1 MAGNATFKVQVELGS
16 IGDGFTAND
25 FEIFCDDPESGKCHF
40 DTLLQHTRNRATTL
54 AKLRAAAANVT
65 GVHLETGAGNDRPPV
80 PYYQQGLYTAH
91 TCLPVTESL
100 FSADNDLTRSV
111 FNQYSD
117 TTLGISDPNIFTR
130 VPTICHDAP
139 LELMQQQQQ
148 QQQPAV

>member
-100 FSADNDLTRSV
+100 FSADN
-111 FNQYSD
+111 